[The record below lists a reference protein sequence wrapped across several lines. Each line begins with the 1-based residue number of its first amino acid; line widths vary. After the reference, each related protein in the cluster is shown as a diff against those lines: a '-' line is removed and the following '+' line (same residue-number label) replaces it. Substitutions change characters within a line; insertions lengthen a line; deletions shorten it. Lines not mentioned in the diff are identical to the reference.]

1 MDIIGV
7 FNPVVDLN
15 LHLKEYPKVEQ
26 NLVML
31 EYGYQGGGPV
41 STGLCAAARLGAEVG
56 YIGNVGD
63 DPFGRFAIEDFVRHG
78 IDVSHIKTIPEKKTH
93 FCVCLS
99 DRTTMGRAL
108 LNANIADEDRPP
120 FPAEEDL
127 DPQYLKQGKMLFVN
141 NISPDTVM
149 AMKAGHRCGLKNLI
163 DLCEYKPEYDPA
175 LPLIDIFV
183 ASKFF
188 YDEYFGADNK
198 NYEENC
204 KKLQSIGPSIVVFTF
219 GRNGCLGVDEK
230 GEYFELPAFIV
241 DTWDTTGCGDVFHGA
256 FAAGLAKGL
265 SVKEAAR
272 LASATAAIKSTR
284 VGGRAGIPNL
294 ETVERFLRDGVIDY
308 TEIDQRVEFYRNVV
322 PK

>member
-7 FNPVVDLN
+7 FNPVLDLN

-41 STGLCAAARLGAEVG
+41 STGLCAAARLGASVG

-63 DPFGRFAIEDFVRHG
+63 DPYGRFCVEDFVRHG
-78 IDVSHIKTIPEKKTH
+78 IDVSHIKTIPGTKTH

-99 DRTTMGRAL
+99 DRTTRGRAL
-108 LNANIADEDRPP
+108 LNADIPPEERVP

-127 DPQYLKQGKMLFVN
+127 APSYLRQGKILFVN
-141 NISPDTVM
+141 SISPETTM
-149 AMKAGHRCGLKNLI
+149 AMRLGRENGLKNLI
-163 DLCEYKPEYDPA
+163 DICEYKPEYDPA

-183 ASKFF
+183 GSRFF
-188 YDEYFGADNK
+188 YDDYFGKDNP

-204 KKLQSIGPSIVVFTF
+204 KKLQKIGPSIVVFTF
-219 GRNGCLGVDEK
+219 GEKGCLGIDEA
-230 GEYFELPAFIV
+230 GNYFELPAFSV
-241 DTWDTTGCGDVFHGA
+241 ETWDTTGCGDVFHGA
-256 FAAGLAKGL
+256 FAAGLTKGMT
-265 SVKEAAR
+265 VKEAAT

-294 ETVERFLRDGVIDY
+294 ETVERFLREGVIDY
-308 TEIDQRVEFYRNVV
+308 EEIDRRVAFYRTVV